1 MVKVERRRFDR
12 QFKIEAVMLIIHRG
26 TPLAQVARDLRINE
40 NVLYKWKKQYQDDPQ
55 QSFPGKGHLKATD
68 EELYRLRKR
77 LADVEQERD
86 ILKKA
91 LAIFSKEPK

>member
-12 QFKIEAVMLIIHRG
+12 QFKIEAVKLIIHRG
-26 TPLAQVARDLRINE
+26 TPLAQVARDLGINE
-40 NVLYKWKKQYQDDPQ
+40 NVLYRWKKQFQDDPQ